1 MRFIIGRF
9 LLWAFVFCTIVSL
22 SSCIINQPRYCKEF
36 NNLSLDERKEAVK
49 ENSVETNFA
58 LIRCAYYTEG
68 GPEIADVPIIE
79 GGQASVPFLLSKLES
94 NDEHEQDTAIFLIY
108 RIDKKEGLQNRG
120 DIIYKIETTVGK
132 MKDEMSKK
140 YSLERLNEMKGRK
153 VL

>member
-94 NDEHEQDTAIFLIY
+94 NDEHEQERAISLLQD
-108 RIDKKEGLQNRG
+108 IDIQERLQNRTE
-120 DIIYKIETTVGK
+120 IITKIEKAVDK
-132 MKDEMSKK
+132 MKNEQNRQ
-140 YSLERLNEMKGRK
+140 YSLEMLNKMKGQR